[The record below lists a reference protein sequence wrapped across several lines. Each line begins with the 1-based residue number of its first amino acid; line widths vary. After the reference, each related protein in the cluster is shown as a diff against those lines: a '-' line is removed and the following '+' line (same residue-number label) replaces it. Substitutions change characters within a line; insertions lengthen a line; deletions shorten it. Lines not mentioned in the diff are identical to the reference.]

1 MGLINQTNAQYYTG
15 SEVIFSNTS
24 VSVINSNLGVDLYDS
39 INNTTNYQIF
49 VDPTGSGSLNNYIL
63 FPNFIENGVGSGFS
77 STNFFVPANLQG
89 TPGSYLISPTSANGT
104 GLLLNM
110 SVSNT
115 GQLATVSVV
124 NPGQDYTDGE
134 VLTVAAGLL
143 GVNSLQIQA
152 VLSQSDLYTGTSYTC
167 STDGSNV
174 ITIAPFGIPGPT
186 SGLPNAQIA
195 VKVQLTQDSIWE
207 NYGSYEYIKLN
218 DLIDNFIVGYTGEGK
233 ILENAKR
240 SDILFH
246 AKRGLQEFSYDTL
259 RSVKSQELQLTPVC
273 SAIIPQDYVNYV
285 QLSWVDHSGVKHPIY
300 PTTLTSSP
308 TQPLIQDSDGIPT
321 QDEFGE
327 NLEAGMSNTQIGWD
341 NNINRNLNGLLT
353 TQDINANIYNWTW
366 WDSAWGQRYGQ
377 DQVVSNFNGWFN
389 IDRRRNTFNF
399 SSNLKDQ
406 TIILEYISDGLAYDE
421 DTKVPKMA
429 EEAMYMHIAYA
440 LVSTKTNVQEY
451 IVRRYKQERRA
462 TLRNAK
468 IRLSNIKLSEFI
480 QVMRGKS
487 KWIKH

>member
-63 FPNFIENGVGSGFS
+63 FPNFIENGVGLGFS
-77 STNFFVPANLQG
+77 ATNFFVPANLQG

-104 GLLLNM
+104 GLLLNI

-195 VKVQLTQDSIWE
+195 VKVQLTPESIWE
-207 NYGSYEYIKLN
+207 NYGSY
-218 DLIDNFIVGYTGEGK
+218 
-233 ILENAKR
+233 
-240 SDILFH
+240 
-246 AKRGLQEFSYDTL
+246 
-259 RSVKSQELQLTPVC
+259 
-273 SAIIPQDYVNYV
+273 
-285 QLSWVDHSGVKHPIY
+285 
-300 PTTLTSSP
+300 
-308 TQPLIQDSDGIPT
+308 
-321 QDEFGE
+321 
-327 NLEAGMSNTQIGWD
+327 
-341 NNINRNLNGLLT
+341 
-353 TQDINANIYNWTW
+353 
-366 WDSAWGQRYGQ
+366 
-377 DQVVSNFNGWFN
+377 
-389 IDRRRNTFNF
+389 
-399 SSNLKDQ
+399 
-406 TIILEYISDGLAYDE
+406 
-421 DTKVPKMA
+421 
-429 EEAMYMHIAYA
+429 
-440 LVSTKTNVQEY
+440 
-451 IVRRYKQERRA
+451 
-462 TLRNAK
+462 
-468 IRLSNIKLSEFI
+468 
-480 QVMRGKS
+480 
-487 KWIKH
+487 

>member
-1 MGLINQTNAQYYTG
+1 
-15 SEVIFSNTS
+15 
-24 VSVINSNLGVDLYDS
+24 
-39 INNTTNYQIF
+39 
-49 VDPTGSGSLNNYIL
+49 
-63 FPNFIENGVGSGFS
+63 
-77 STNFFVPANLQG
+77 
-89 TPGSYLISPTSANGT
+89 
-104 GLLLNM
+104 
-110 SVSNT
+110 
-115 GQLATVSVV
+115 
-124 NPGQDYTDGE
+124 
-134 VLTVAAGLL
+134 
-143 GVNSLQIQA
+143 
-152 VLSQSDLYTGTSYTC
+152 
-167 STDGSNV
+167 
-174 ITIAPFGIPGPT
+174 
-186 SGLPNAQIA
+186 
-195 VKVQLTQDSIWE
+195 
-207 NYGSYEYIKLN
+207 
-218 DLIDNFIVGYTGEGK
+218 
-233 ILENAKR
+233 
-240 SDILFH
+240 
-246 AKRGLQEFSYDTL
+246 
-259 RSVKSQELQLTPVC
+259 
-273 SAIIPQDYVNYV
+273 
-285 QLSWVDHSGVKHPIY
+285 
-300 PTTLTSSP
+300 
-308 TQPLIQDSDGIPT
+308 
-321 QDEFGE
+321 
-327 NLEAGMSNTQIGWD
+327 MSNTQIGWD

-353 TQDINANIYNWTW
+353 TQDINANICNWTW